1 MKKLLTLL
9 LLLMPLILPAQ
20 ELEYKMEAG
29 GYVGLC
35 SYLGDANSKLFK
47 DNGGLIGAL
56 LRFNLNPRMSIK
68 TNLQMGHI
76 SGNSGDLYL
85 PADATQGGATNA
97 ESVPVD
103 FSNTLIDLGTQY
115 EYSFFGY
122 GMGNSFKGH
131 KRLTP
136 YVAGGLGLV
145 VGTSYSAVGAYATLG
160 VGVRYKFKPRWNI
173 GAEWNVR
180 FTTTDKID
188 NINKP
193 YGIKGGMFK
202 NKDGYTNT
210 LVYISYDM
218 FPKYRKCNN

>member
-1 MKKLLTLL
+1 MKKFLTLL
-9 LLLMPLILPAQ
+9 LLLLPLVTPAQ

-35 SYLGDANSKLFK
+35 SYLGDANGKLFK
-47 DNGGLIGAL
+47 DNGALVGAM

-68 TNLQMGHI
+68 TNLQVGHI

-85 PADATQGGATNA
+85 PIDATQGGATNA
-97 ESVPVD
+97 ESQQVD
-103 FSNTLIDLGTQY
+103 FSNSLIDLGAQY

-122 GMGNSFKGH
+122 GLGNSYKGY

-136 YVAGGLGLV
+136 YIAGGLGIV
-145 VGTSYSAVGAYATLG
+145 VGTSYSAAGIYGTLG
-160 VGVRYKFKPRWNI
+160 MGVRYKMKPRWNI

-193 YGIKGGMFK
+193 YGITGGMFK

-210 LVYISYDM
+210 FVYISYDM